1 MKLRPTPSEER
12 WLTLARRFRRSA
24 RVAAFAEHTGGWR
37 TANLLSR
44 CALFVL
50 GLIAAGMI
58 GVIAGQLGPKGALVT
73 AGLVSIAAA
82 EWLILARRHF
92 WSGIEEALEVAGLTM
107 LAFEGWSHTAWSA
120 SAGER
125 FACAALAIA
134 GLRLLNPL
142 FTTMAVLALA
152 LALDVPPSAAGLL
165 CFGIALAAL
174 VAGGARFRRPSHDSM
189 LDWLVIVMPVA
200 GYLWSASRN
209 AATDYLHAGAVAW
222 LVPICPLVFGV
233 IALATGLRRR
243 AHAPI
248 VAFMLCVAC
257 AAYELRTLT
266 GLPIEARLILWGCV
280 LLCASIALERYLR
293 VTRGG
298 ITSRQMRDEGDSA
311 EILGMAGSAV
321 LTPHSPH
328 AAPSFE
334 GGCGRFGGGGASG
347 EF

>member
-1 MKLRPTPSEER
+1 MRPTPSEER
-12 WLTLARRFRRSA
+12 WLTLARRFRHVA
-24 RVAAFAEHTGGWR
+24 RVAAFPEHTGGWR

-58 GVIAGQLGPKGALVT
+58 GVIAGQLGPTGALVT
-73 AGLVSIAAA
+73 AALVSIAIA

-92 WSGIEEALEVAGLTM
+92 WSGIEEALEVAGFTM
-107 LAFEGWSHTAWSA
+107 LAFEWWRHTAWSA

-142 FTTMAVLALA
+142 FTTMAVLALV
-152 LALDVPPSAAGLL
+152 LALNAPDLAAGLV
-165 CFGIALAAL
+165 CYGIALAAL
-174 VAGGARFRRPSHDSM
+174 IAGGYRFRRPSHDLM

-200 GYLWSASRN
+200 GYLWSASWN
-209 AATDYLHAGAVAW
+209 AATDYLQAGASAW
-222 LVPICPLVFGV
+222 LVPISPLAFGG

-248 VAFMLCVAC
+248 VAFMLCMAC
-257 AAYELRTLT
+257 SAYEFRRLT
-266 GLPIEARLILWGCV
+266 GLSLEARLMLWGCV

-293 VTRGG
+293 VARGG
-298 ITSRQMRDEGDSA
+298 ITSRQVRDEGDSA
-311 EILGMAGSAV
+311 GVLGMAGSAV
-321 LTPHSPH
+321 LTPQSAPQP
-328 AAPSFE
+328 APSFE
-334 GGCGRFGGGGASG
+334 GGGGRFGGGGASG